1 MSGKFYD
8 NRELSW
14 LKFNARVLEE
24 AFDEETP
31 LFERLRFVQIF
42 CSNLDEFFMIR
53 VGSLHDKMLFDSKD
67 TENKTNMTAKEQLVE
82 IAKRV
87 KQLLPVKDDAY
98 SAIMDGLKN
107 YGVEHLAVKD
117 LSPEEDAYF
126 RAFFTREIQ
135 PLLFTGVVDK
145 KHPVPFLKSGEIY
158 VGVAIRKKDDAAR
171 KVTFGI
177 LPASENFPKLVWL
190 PGTGKFLLI
199 EELISH
205 YAEQVF
211 KNFEIIS
218 RCIFRVTRNADIAID
233 EGLYDHDVDFRDIM
247 SDLVKK
253 RKKLQ
258 PVRLEFLGKP
268 DDSIAALI
276 AKTLKVR
283 DSFIFWQTAPL
294 TMDFLSSVERKLE
307 KNSELFFAPL
317 TPQKS
322 PAIDTKRP
330 MIEQIKQ
337 HDIMLNYPYE
347 NINQFIR
354 LLEEAAEN
362 PDVVSIKITLYR
374 VARDSKIISAL
385 TRAAENGKDVLALVE
400 LRARFDEENNIGWS
414 KCLEDAGVTVIYG
427 LDELKVHSKL
437 LLITLRDGNDVS
449 YITQVG
455 TGNYN
460 ERTSKLYTDL
470 TLMTADRDFGSDASV
485 VFNALA
491 VGNTVESTNK
501 LLVAPKGLKSRIV
514 ELIDN
519 EITYKDKG
527 YIGIKMNSL
536 TDKDIIEKLAEA
548 SRAGV
553 KIELVVRGIC
563 CLIAGVEGDTENI
576 RVISIVGRFLEHSRI
591 YIFGTGDRR
600 RVYISSADFMTRNTE
615 RRVEVAAPLLDK
627 SIADRAVEI
636 FETMLRDNVKARE
649 QDSNGNYYH
658 VQPKEG
664 EPRLNSQIYF
674 YEQAYKAAEQAQ
686 HEEEEREQ
694 NLRERKAPKAEELAQ
709 AAAALGEF
717 YIVLCQ
723 LHGAKLVK
731 GPSICSGHSLP
742 PVKTDRLQIPPGQR
756 ASDRR
761 CPHPRLQI

>member
-135 PLLFTGVVDK
+135 SLLFTGVVDK

-322 PAIDTKRP
+322 PSIDTKRP

-649 QDSNGNYYH
+649 QDSDGNYYH

-686 HEEEEREQ
+686 HEEEERE
-694 NLRERKAPKAEELAQ
+694 RKAPKAEELAQ
-709 AAAALGEF
+709 AAAALGAP
-717 YIVLCQ
+717 YTVPTAPNGYSQ
-723 LHGAKLVK
+723 SAKPIHQVK
-731 GPSICSGHSLP
+731 I
-742 PVKTDRLQIPPGQR
+742 
-756 ASDRR
+756 RR
-761 CPHPRLQI
+761 IRK

>member
-686 HEEEEREQ
+686 HEEEERE
-694 NLRERKAPKAEELAQ
+694 RKAPKAEELAQ
-709 AAAALGEF
+709 AAAALGAP
-717 YIVLCQ
+717 YTVPTAPNGYSQ
-723 LHGAKLVK
+723 SAKPIHQVK
-731 GPSICSGHSLP
+731 I
-742 PVKTDRLQIPPGQR
+742 
-756 ASDRR
+756 RR
-761 CPHPRLQI
+761 IRK

>member
-1 MSGKFYD
+1 MGGKFYD

-67 TENKTNMTAKEQLVE
+67 TENKTNMTAKEQLIE

-87 KQLLPVKDDAY
+87 KQLLPVKDEAY
-98 SAIMDGLKN
+98 SAIMDGLKE
-107 YGVEHLAVKD
+107 YGVEHVAVKG

-145 KHPVPFLKSGEIY
+145 KHPVPFLKSGEVY

-205 YAEQVF
+205 YAELVF

-268 DDSIAALI
+268 DDSMSALI

-283 DSFIFWQTAPL
+283 DNFIFWQTAPL

-322 PAIDTKRP
+322 PSIDTKRP

-615 RRVEVAAPLLDK
+615 RRVEVAAPLLDRT
-627 SIADRAVEI
+627 IADRAVEI

-649 QDSNGNYYH
+649 QGSDGIYH
-658 VQPKEG
+658 HVEPKQG

-686 HEEEEREQ
+686 Q
-694 NLRERKAPKAEELAQ
+694 AEEARLHNEKSERAADSAQ
-709 AAAALGEF
+709 AAAALGASFEARSSENAPAPEAPKTQGSQNSTQT
-717 YIVLCQ
+717 V
-723 LHGAKLVK
+723 HRVK
-731 GPSICSGHSLP
+731 IRK
-742 PVKTDRLQIPPGQR
+742 V
-756 ASDRR
+756 RR
-761 CPHPRLQI
+761 

>member
-218 RCIFRVTRNADIAID
+218 RCIFRVTRNADITID

-627 SIADRAVEI
+627 SIADRAVDI

-649 QDSNGNYYH
+649 QDSDGNYHH

-686 HEEEEREQ
+686 QEEAEREQ
-694 NLRERKAPKAEELAQ
+694 NLCERKAPKAEELAQ
-709 AAAALGEF
+709 AAAALGAP
-717 YIVLCQ
+717 YAVPTAPNGYNQ
-723 LHGAKLVK
+723 SVK
-731 GPSICSGHSLP
+731 
-742 PVKTDRLQIPPGQR
+742 PVHQVKI
-756 ASDRR
+756 RR
-761 CPHPRLQI
+761 IRK

>member
-135 PLLFTGVVDK
+135 SLLFTGVVDK

-649 QDSNGNYYH
+649 QDSEGNYHH

-686 HEEEEREQ
+686 HEEEERE
-694 NLRERKAPKAEELAQ
+694 RKAPKAEELAQ
-709 AAAALGEF
+709 AAAALGAP
-717 YIVLCQ
+717 YTVPTAPNGYSQ
-723 LHGAKLVK
+723 SAKPIHQVK
-731 GPSICSGHSLP
+731 I
-742 PVKTDRLQIPPGQR
+742 
-756 ASDRR
+756 RR
-761 CPHPRLQI
+761 IRK

>member
-1 MSGKFYD
+1 MGGKFYD

-67 TENKTNMTAKEQLVE
+67 TENKTYMTAKEQLIE

-87 KQLLPVKDDAY
+87 KQLLPVKDEAY
-98 SAIMDGLKN
+98 SAIMDGLKE
-107 YGVEHLAVKD
+107 YGVEHVAVKG

-145 KHPVPFLKSGEIY
+145 KHPVPFLKSGEVY

-205 YAEQVF
+205 YAELVF

-268 DDSIAALI
+268 DDSMSALI

-283 DSFIFWQTAPL
+283 DNFIFWQTAPL

-322 PAIDTKRP
+322 PSIDTRRP

-615 RRVEVAAPLLDK
+615 RRVEVAAPLLDR

-649 QDSNGNYYH
+649 QGSDGIYH
-658 VQPKEG
+658 HVEPKQG

-686 HEEEEREQ
+686 QAEAARLHNEKSER
-694 NLRERKAPKAEELAQ
+694 AADSAQ
-709 AAAALGEF
+709 AAAALGASFEASSSENAPAPEAPKTQGSQNSTQT
-717 YIVLCQ
+717 V
-723 LHGAKLVK
+723 HRVK
-731 GPSICSGHSLP
+731 IRK
-742 PVKTDRLQIPPGQR
+742 V
-756 ASDRR
+756 RR
-761 CPHPRLQI
+761 

>member
-135 PLLFTGVVDK
+135 SLLFTGVVDK

-615 RRVEVAAPLLDK
+615 RRVEVAAPLLDR
-627 SIADRAVEI
+627 SIADRAVDI

-649 QDSNGNYYH
+649 QDSDGNYYH

-686 HEEEEREQ
+686 HEEEERE
-694 NLRERKAPKAEELAQ
+694 RKAPKAEELAQ
-709 AAAALGEF
+709 AAAALGAP
-717 YIVLCQ
+717 YTVPTAPNGYSQ
-723 LHGAKLVK
+723 SAKPIHQVK
-731 GPSICSGHSLP
+731 I
-742 PVKTDRLQIPPGQR
+742 
-756 ASDRR
+756 RR
-761 CPHPRLQI
+761 IRK

>member
-1 MSGKFYD
+1 MGGKFYD

-67 TENKTNMTAKEQLVE
+67 TENKTNMTAKEQLSA
-82 IAKRV
+82 IAKQV
-87 KQLLPVKDDAY
+87 KKLLPLKDEAY
-98 SAIMDGLKN
+98 ATIMGGLSA
-107 YGVEHLAVKD
+107 YGVEHIDPKSI
-117 LSPEEDAYF
+117 SPEEDAFF
-126 RAFFTREIQ
+126 RAFFAREIQ

-145 KHPVPFLKSGEIY
+145 KHPVPFLKNGEVY
-158 VGVAIRKKDDAAR
+158 VGVTIRKKDDAAG

-177 LPASENFPKLVWL
+177 LPASENFPKIVWL
-190 PGTGKFLLI
+190 PGTGRFMLT
-199 EELISH
+199 EELISR
-205 YAEQVF
+205 YAELVF

-218 RCIFRVTRNADIAID
+218 RCIFRVTRNADIAME

-247 SDLVKK
+247 SELVKK

-268 DDSIAALI
+268 DDNIIALI
-276 AKTLKVR
+276 SKTLKVK
-283 DSFIFWQTAPL
+283 DNFVFCQNSPL
-294 TMDFLSSVERKLE
+294 TMDFLSSVERRLE
-307 KNSELFFAPL
+307 KKSELFFAPL

-322 PAIDTKRP
+322 PAIDQKQP

-337 HDIMLNYPYE
+337 HDILLNYPYE
-347 NINQFIR
+347 NISQFIR

-414 KCLEDAGVTVIYG
+414 KRLEEAGVTVIYG
-427 LDELKVHSKL
+427 LEELKVHSKL

-563 CLIAGVEGDTENI
+563 CLIAGVEGDTDNI

-591 YIFGTGDRR
+591 YIFGRDERR

-615 RRVEVAAPLLDK
+615 RRVEVAAPLLDR
-627 SIADRAVEI
+627 SIADRAVDI
-636 FETMLRDNVKARE
+636 FETCLRDNVKARE
-649 QDSNGNYYH
+649 QDSDGNYTR
-658 VQPKEG
+658 VQPAAG

-674 YEQAYKAAEQAQ
+674 YEQAYRAAEQAQ
-686 HEEEEREQ
+686 TAAKPSAEPQTAASAPAAEPTEPAQPVQPAANSAEHVEVHRVKI
-694 NLRERKAPKAEELAQ
+694 RK
-709 AAAALGEF
+709 
-717 YIVLCQ
+717 V
-723 LHGAKLVK
+723 
-731 GPSICSGHSLP
+731 
-742 PVKTDRLQIPPGQR
+742 
-756 ASDRR
+756 RR
-761 CPHPRLQI
+761 

>member
-218 RCIFRVTRNADIAID
+218 RCIFRVTRNADITID

-283 DSFIFWQTAPL
+283 DGFIFWQTAPL

-627 SIADRAVEI
+627 SIADRAVDI

-649 QDSNGNYYH
+649 QDSDGNYHH

-686 HEEEEREQ
+686 QEEAEREQ
-694 NLRERKAPKAEELAQ
+694 NLCERKAPKAEELAQ
-709 AAAALGEF
+709 AAAALGAP
-717 YIVLCQ
+717 YAVPTAPNGYNQ
-723 LHGAKLVK
+723 SVK
-731 GPSICSGHSLP
+731 
-742 PVKTDRLQIPPGQR
+742 PVHQVKI
-756 ASDRR
+756 RR
-761 CPHPRLQI
+761 IRK

>member
-107 YGVEHLAVKD
+107 YGVEHLVVKD

-322 PAIDTKRP
+322 PSIDTKRP

-649 QDSNGNYYH
+649 QDSDGNYYH

-686 HEEEEREQ
+686 HEEEERE
-694 NLRERKAPKAEELAQ
+694 RKAPKAEELAQ
-709 AAAALGEF
+709 AAAALGAP
-717 YIVLCQ
+717 YTVPTAPNGYSQ
-723 LHGAKLVK
+723 SAKPIHQVK
-731 GPSICSGHSLP
+731 I
-742 PVKTDRLQIPPGQR
+742 
-756 ASDRR
+756 RR
-761 CPHPRLQI
+761 IRK

>member
-135 PLLFTGVVDK
+135 SLLFTGVVDK

-514 ELIDN
+514 EFIDN

-649 QDSNGNYYH
+649 QDSDGNYYH

-694 NLRERKAPKAEELAQ
+694 KAPKAEELAQ
-709 AAAALGEF
+709 AAAALGAP
-717 YIVLCQ
+717 YTVPTAPNGYSQ
-723 LHGAKLVK
+723 SAKPIHQVK
-731 GPSICSGHSLP
+731 I
-742 PVKTDRLQIPPGQR
+742 
-756 ASDRR
+756 RR
-761 CPHPRLQI
+761 IRK